1 MIPHQLFKKEYTG
14 FKKYLIHLIEL
25 LTKVGGG

>member
-1 MIPHQLFKKEYTG
+1 MIPYQLLEKEYTG
-14 FKKYLIHLIEL
+14 FKKYLIHVIEL

>member
-1 MIPHQLFKKEYTG
+1 MISHQLFKKGDTA